1 MINIVNIEAVEDK
14 IHVTVSIQE
23 YCNAKNRHIIIC
35 DTGDVIKALAEKKV
49 KIGKCIKSRRLCNTR
64 IKNCQGLYI
73 FEKPAP
79 RRAPAPKPSP
89 ITAPAPSNKTKRTV
103 KKVSKNINKKLDNS

>member
-1 MINIVNIEAVEDK
+1 MINIVNIEIVENK
-14 IHVTVSIQE
+14 IHVTESIQE
-23 YCNAKNRHIIIC
+23 YCHTKNRHIITC
-35 DTGDVIKALAEKKV
+35 DTEDVIKALAEKKV
-49 KIGKCIKSRRLCNTR
+49 KIGKCIRSRRLCNTR

-79 RRAPAPKPSP
+79 RSAPTP
-89 ITAPAPSNKTKRTV
+89 NKTKRTV

>member
-64 IKNCQGLYI
+64 IKNSLQQLLKQFLGI
-73 FEKPAP
+73 QTQEH
-79 RRAPAPKPSP
+79 R
-89 ITAPAPSNKTKRTV
+89 
-103 KKVSKNINKKLDNS
+103 